1 MKDLKERICSRSKDS
16 HKYDFGHLLVVG
28 GSSLYSGSPAFN
40 TLAAYRSGV
49 DLVTTAAPLRAANL
63 SASFSPSVIAY
74 PLEGDYLNKSHVHE
88 LEGVMGK
95 VDAAVIGG
103 GLGREEDTE
112 EAVLGFLE
120 KFDRPAAIDADAI
133 HAVAENKD
141 VLRSNHAL
149 TPHAQEFEVLTG
161 AKATE
166 ENVIKYAKEL
176 GCVILLKGRRDIISN
191 GEETMENK
199 TGNEY
204 MTVGGTGDS
213 LAGVVGSLLAQG
225 FGPKEAAHGGA
236 WINGRAGDVAAEEKG
251 AGLMTEDIIEKIPE
265 ALKG

>member
-49 DLVTTAAPLRAANL
+49 DLVTTAAPLRAADL
-63 SASFSPSVIAY
+63 SASFSPSIISY

-88 LEGVMGK
+88 LEGVMEK

-103 GLGREEDTE
+103 GLGREEETE
-112 EAVLGFLE
+112 EAVIRFLE
-120 KFDRPAAIDADAI
+120 EFKNPVVIDADAI
-133 HAVAENKD
+133 HAVAENKE
-141 VLRSNHAL
+141 VLKGRHVI
-149 TPHAQEFEVLTG
+149 TPHAREFEVLTG
-161 AKATE
+161 AEATE

-176 GCVILLKGRRDIISN
+176 GCVILLKGNTDIISD
-191 GEETMENK
+191 GEKVLKND

-225 FGPKEAAHGGA
+225 FGPMEAAHGGA
-236 WINGRAGDVAAEEKG
+236 WINGRAGEIAAEDNG
-251 AGLMTEDIIEKIPE
+251 AGLITDDIIEKIPE
-265 ALKG
+265 VLKG